1 MKKTVGLSV
10 ISIILAAVMSLSV
23 FAAASED
30 ALRFLKNP
38 MLSYEQTST
47 LTLKLNK
54 PLTFLEDYQS
64 FTDENDLLGA
74 SFVNPDYKLLSESL
88 FNLNV
93 DATVKASVSPDMKKA
108 EIYTNAKVNLPA
120 ELYKNLKLTADIEA
134 SVWMKYDFTDAENPD
149 MLIIYAFPISRKYI
163 YIDLKE
169 SLAALPEDTDLKK
182 SVTDAVSGVEKMYS
196 NEYIEGL
203 TDKIINLLYENAD
216 ITKRITS
223 VTVKL
228 DNKGFANLVKGIAD
242 IYVDALKTIGGKA
255 YDEKTLAEFND
266 IAAQIVSFIETAGLL
281 GKDGLTMK
289 YTLGAGGSIA
299 SSETILDVD
308 FNIYDLISK
317 LVMPEGAN
325 EELLSY
331 IIPEWLTRENSDVS
345 FDVIGTDTY
354 TNVGGDVVIEYPE
367 LTEANSVSFVDKILA
382 APVPVPDDGDFGID
396 APEASPFYDY
406 HEYTP
411 NYAIYNAVEQSMSF
425 GVREAL
431 VNVFGEDNLNIT
443 YDNGHVTAKILDG
456 VPYKT
461 IEFDIGKT
469 VATVD
474 GKTVEFINAPFV
486 KNGVT
491 YVSCDFFNAVL
502 DDDCTSVAISWDSY
516 GNYKQNIYVIIDTI
530 IHNSIFPD
538 FTEEAVG

>member
-149 MLIIYAFPISRKYI
+149 ILIIYAFPISRKYI

-367 LTEANSVSFVDKILA
+367 LTEANSVSFVDRILA
-382 APVPVPDDGDFGID
+382 APVPVPDDGGAFDY
-396 APEASPFYDY
+396 PFLGY
-406 HEYTP
+406 HRLDTD
-411 NYAIYNAVEQSMSF
+411 NVVYNAVEQNVYFSM
-425 GVREAL
+425 RE
-431 VNVFGEDNLNIT
+431 VFTEVFGEDNLEIA
-443 YDNGHVTAKILDG
+443 YDNGHVTVKILDN
-456 VPYKT
+456 VPFET
-461 IEFDIGKT
+461 LEFDIGKT
-469 VATVD
+469 VATVN
-474 GKTVEFINAPFV
+474 GEKVEFINAPFV
-486 KNGVT
+486 KNGTT
-491 YVSCDFFNAVL
+491 YVAADFVNAVFGM
-502 DDDCTSVAISWDSY
+502 DCVSVLMNWNIAN
-516 GNYKQNIYVIIDTI
+516 NYKQTASIII
-530 IHNSIFPD
+530 IN
-538 FTEEAVG
+538 